1 MRSGVQNNKSIMRID
16 SRSAQAGCR
25 LLLLIFVLLWGPV
38 AIGQH
43 SIAKPDYVVSVP
55 HRPAV

>member
-1 MRSGVQNNKSIMRID
+1 MD
-16 SRSAQAGCR
+16 SRSDQAGCR